1 MRAFSCLGGLGGP
14 LLSLFFSVLLRSCV
28 GLCACGQDLRRL
40 SVCVL
45 ICARVLSLTS
55 GGGYVLV
62 IFLCAL
68 FFCTGEVC
76 VGGFHLC
83 ALFPC
88 CVSSLF
94 LSLSLSLAS
103 SRRWCYSLPTTHV
116 SCVRVF
122 HVSVLCSFFFVAL
135 LLSPLC
141 LFFCVLCSLVCSC
154 GGFGPLVCVCGGLSH
169 VSGSKLSSFPRLSG

>member
-1 MRAFSCLGGLGGP
+1 MPWGPWRASPFSFLFCLAP
-14 LLSLFFSVLLRSCV
+14 FVCRSVCLWAGFEAPVCLRAY
-28 GLCACGQDLRRL
+28 LCACSL
-40 SVCVL
+40 SH
-45 ICARVLSLTS
+45 IGA
-55 GGGYVLV
+55 GGCVLV

-76 VGGFHLC
+76 VRGFHLC